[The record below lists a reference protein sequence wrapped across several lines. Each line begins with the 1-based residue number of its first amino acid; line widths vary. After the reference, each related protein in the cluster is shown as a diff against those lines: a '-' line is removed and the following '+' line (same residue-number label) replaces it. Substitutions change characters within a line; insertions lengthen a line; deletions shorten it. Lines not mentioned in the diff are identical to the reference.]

1 MSNGLNNAKSLR
13 DFINEAILAY
23 REKGIALTVEQAFQE
38 GIRLKRLW
46 EGEILDDYKT
56 AKEDEMCGY

>member
-23 REKGIALTVEQAFQE
+23 REQGISLTIEQAFQE
-38 GIRLKRLW
+38 GVRLKRLW
-46 EGEILDDYKT
+46 DGEILGDYKT